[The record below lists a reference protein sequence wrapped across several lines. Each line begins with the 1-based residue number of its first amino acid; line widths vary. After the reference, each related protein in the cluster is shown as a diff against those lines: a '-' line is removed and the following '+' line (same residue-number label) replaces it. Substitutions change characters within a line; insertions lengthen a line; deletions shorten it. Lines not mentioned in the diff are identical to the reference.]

1 MRTEE
6 THREVSAQK
15 TLKMLFH
22 KSLQVILYSPSI
34 EVRRKDAAVPALTRN
49 QSDILTMLTDSG
61 AHVLIWKQQPV
72 NPHCNSLTDIRV
84 D

>member
-34 EVRRKDAAVPALTRN
+34 EVRRKDAAAVPALTR
-49 QSDILTMLTDSG
+49 QRE
-61 AHVLIWKQQPV
+61 A
-72 NPHCNSLTDIRV
+72 
-84 D
+84 